1 MIDTFQPE
9 QLHFKLISLPN
20 GKKCNILRSS
30 LKDNDDNYLYD
41 GDVVELAF
49 NYEDGETF
57 EKLYYLRYMNGK
69 GFVLIPNCKEDGEVI
84 YEFEMSYSMSRDLA
98 KEGYVSVGRYY
109 NLHITSIIKLGNGYS
124 NPDLIYCPF

>member
-1 MIDTFQPE
+1 MKNTFQPE
-9 QLHFKLISLPN
+9 HLHFKLITLPDGN
-20 GKKCNILRSS
+20 KVNILRSS
-30 LKDNDDNYLYD
+30 LKDCEGNYLYD
-41 GDVVELAF
+41 GDIIQLTF
-49 NYEDGETF
+49 LYEDGERIRSS
-57 EKLYYLRYMNGK
+57 YYLRYMQGK